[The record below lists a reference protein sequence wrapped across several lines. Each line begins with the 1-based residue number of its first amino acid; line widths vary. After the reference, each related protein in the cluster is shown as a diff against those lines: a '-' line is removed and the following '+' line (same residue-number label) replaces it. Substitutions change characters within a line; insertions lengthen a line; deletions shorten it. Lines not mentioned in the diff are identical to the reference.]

1 MTTSYFNGKA
11 DVWDE
16 QVAEKDH
23 ARLQR
28 MADNLDIQPG
38 STVLDVGTGTG
49 VFVPFLLRK
58 IAPQGKLVCLDYAE
72 RMIEKARSKKFEGQI
87 DYVCSDIHTTD
98 FRDGAFDAV
107 VCYSSFPH
115 FQDKLKAFKEM
126 QRILKKGGKL
136 FICHTSSRAVING
149 IHQNIPEVSQDL
161 IPEKDE
167 MLSLLSSA
175 GFENIE
181 LRDEASSY
189 FVRADR
195 T

>member
-16 QVAEKDH
+16 QVAEKDP

-58 IAPQGKLVCLDYAE
+58 ITPQGKLVCLDYAE
-72 RMIEKARSKKFEGQI
+72 RMIEKARSKRFEGQI

-98 FRDGAFDAV
+98 FRAGAFDAV

-126 QRILKKGGKL
+126 RRILKKGGKL

-149 IHQNIPEVSQDL
+149 IHQNIPEVSHDL

-175 GFENIE
+175 GFKNIE
-181 LRDEASSY
+181 LRDEVSSY